1 MAHELYIDAATQ
13 QASMAYVGAAPWHGL
28 GQQLTEDADIDT
40 WRVQA
45 GMNFSINSSEA
56 KFKPI
61 DAKAKAPHLIIPRQ
75 RVLYRSDTDA
85 PLAIVSD
92 KYQVVQP
99 EEILTFFKD
108 LADVH
113 GFKLETAGVLFNG
126 QKYWALAKTPYET
139 KLGKDDIIKA
149 HLLLATACDGTM
161 STIAR
166 YVTTR
171 VVCNN
176 TLEMSLGESGGQ
188 VKVNHR
194 AKFNEIK
201 VKQELGLLDAAW
213 EDTTSKIQKLTQR
226 TVTAQ
231 EAVQYFINVLGNK
244 DKPVEDQ
251 RNVALLAKVHAL
263 FDGGGIGASMDSYKG
278 TAWGLLNAVTEY
290 VDHERGTKID
300 DLTKDRRLESA
311 FFYEGRTMKLNAAN
325 EAFALLAA

>member
-1 MAHELYIDAATQ
+1 MAHELYIDEATQ

-166 YVTTR
+166 YVNVRT
-171 VVCNN
+171 VCNN
-176 TLEMSLGESGGQ
+176 TLELGLAESGGS
-188 VKVNHR
+188 VRVNHR
-194 AKFNEIK
+194 TKFNEIK
-201 VKQELGLLDAAW
+201 VKQELGLLEAAW
-213 EDTTSKIQKLTQR
+213 EDQVGKLEKLSKR
-226 TVTAQ
+226 TVTSQ
-231 EAVQYFINVLGNK
+231 EAVDYLIRILGNPDK
-244 DKPVEDQ
+244 DVEHQ
-251 RNVALLAKVHAL
+251 RNAALLAKVHAL
-263 FDGGGIGASMDSYKG
+263 FDGGGLGATMESSKD
-278 TAWGLLNAVTEY
+278 TAWGLLNSVTEY
-290 VDHERGTKID
+290 VDHYRGVKVD
-300 DLTKDRRLESA
+300 DLSKDRRIESA
-311 FFYEGRTMKLNAAN
+311 FFYEGK
-325 EAFALLAA
+325 ALKQKALDTALELFI

>member
-1 MAHELYIDAATQ
+1 MAHELYIDENNT
-13 QASMAYVGAAPWHGL
+13 ASMAYVGAAPWHGL

-40 WRVQA
+40 WRVQS
-45 GMNFSINSSEA
+45 GMDFSINSGEV

-61 DAKAKAPHLIIPRQ
+61 NAGAKAKHIIVPNK
-75 RVLYRSDTDA
+75 RVLYRSDTEA
-85 PLAIVSD
+85 PLAVVSD

-99 EEILTFFKD
+99 EDVLMFFKD
-108 LADVH
+108 LADIH
-113 GFKLETAGVLFNG
+113 GFTLETAGVLFGG
-126 QKYWALAKTPYET
+126 QKYWALAKTPFET

-176 TLEMSLGESGGQ
+176 TIEMALGESGGQ
-188 VKVNHR
+188 VKVSHR
-194 AKFNEIK
+194 SKFSEQR
-201 VKQELGLLDAAW
+201 VKEELGLLEASW
-213 EDTTSKIQKLTQR
+213 ESTTEKINKLTQR
-226 TVTAQ
+226 TITAQ
-231 EAVQYFINVLGNK
+231 EAIQYFVNVLGNK
-244 DKPVEDQ
+244 DKPIEEQ

-290 VDHERGTKID
+290 VDHERGTKVD
-300 DLTKDRRLESA
+300 DLSKDRRLESA
-311 FFYEGRTMKLNAAN
+311 FFYEGRALKINAAN

>member
-166 YVTTR
+166 YVNVRT
-171 VVCNN
+171 VCNN
-176 TLEMSLGESGGQ
+176 TLELGLAESGGS
-188 VKVNHR
+188 VRVNHR
-194 AKFNEIK
+194 TKFNEIK
-201 VKQELGLLDAAW
+201 VKQELGLLEAAW
-213 EDTTSKIQKLTQR
+213 EDQVGKLEKLSKR
-226 TVTAQ
+226 TVTSQ
-231 EAVQYFINVLGNK
+231 EAVDYLIRILGNPDK
-244 DKPVEDQ
+244 DVEHQ

-263 FDGGGIGASMDSYKG
+263 FDGGGLGATMESSKD
-278 TAWGLLNAVTEY
+278 TAWGLLNSVTEY
-290 VDHERGTKID
+290 VDHYRGVKVD
-300 DLTKDRRLESA
+300 DLSKDRRIESA
-311 FFYEGRTMKLNAAN
+311 FFYEGK
-325 EAFALLAA
+325 ALKQKALDTALELFI

>member
-1 MAHELYIDAATQ
+1 LGAEL
-13 QASMAYVGAAPWHGL
+13 
-28 GQQLTEDADIDT
+28 EDGADIDT

-61 DAKAKAPHLIIPRQ
+61 DAKAKSPHLIIPRQ

-139 KLGKDDIIKA
+139 KLGKDDVIKA

-166 YVTTR
+166 YVNVRT
-171 VVCNN
+171 VCNN
-176 TLEMSLGESGGQ
+176 TLELGLAESGGS

-194 AKFNEIK
+194 TKFNEIK
-201 VKQELGLLDAAW
+201 VKQDLGLLEAAW
-213 EDTTSKIQKLTQR
+213 EDQVGKLEKLSKR
-226 TVTAQ
+226 TVTSQ
-231 EAVQYFINVLGNK
+231 EAVDYLIRILGNP
-244 DKPVEDQ
+244 DKTVEQQ

-263 FDGGGIGASMDSYKG
+263 FDGGGLGATMDSSKD
-278 TAWGLLNAVTEY
+278 TAWGLLNSVTEY
-290 VDHERGTKID
+290 VDHYRGVKVD
-300 DLTKDRRLESA
+300 ELSKDRRIESA
-311 FFYEGRTMKLNAAN
+311 FFYEGK
-325 EAFALLAA
+325 ALKQKALDTALELFI